1 MPVMSASASPRL
13 LALISHIGS
22 GPNEEDDQR
31 IRRMI
36 FVGASLGG
44 VLSLAIYGVLF
55 TIFGAPMAAT
65 IMFAYLA
72 ICLLNLTAFGIMRR
86 YFETFQFIL
95 MSTHVLASLL
105 ITIVLGGLIPSAM
118 HAVWGL
124 LAPLGAIVVY
134 GPKTG
139 RRWFVV
145 YSAVIAVGVYVSYN
159 IYSPLDS
166 LTPSAISALMA
177 MNIFGASAF
186 AFGIL
191 YYFVQQRDLAFRLLR
206 GERERSEE
214 LLLNILPKDIVAILK
229 KQPRVIA
236 DHFTG
241 ATILF
246 ADVVNFTPI
255 SARLSPTELVDL
267 LNQVFSHFDALVEK
281 HGVEKIKTIGD
292 CYMVASGVPRPRADH
307 AQVLTQLALEMRAFV
322 DQHTFH
328 GNKLSLRIGLNSG
341 PVVAGV
347 IGQKKFIYDLWGDAV
362 NTASRMESHG
372 SRGVIQITRATYE
385 LIKDHFDCEHLGTL
399 DIKGKGAMEVWQVC
413 GDLVKSGKVAVASR
427 SESQVM

>member
-1 MPVMSASASPRL
+1 M
-13 LALISHIGS
+13 
-22 GPNEEDDQR
+22 
-31 IRRMI
+31 
-36 FVGASLGG
+36 
-44 VLSLAIYGVLF
+44 
-55 TIFGAPMAAT
+55 

-72 ICLLNLTAFGIMRR
+72 ICLVNLIVFGLTRDH
-86 YFETFQFIL
+86 FETSLFVL
-95 MSTHVLASLL
+95 LATHMIASLL
-105 ITIVLGGLIPSAM
+105 ITTALGGLIPSAM

-134 GPKTG
+134 GPKAG
-139 RRWFVV
+139 LRWFAV
-145 YSAVIAVGVYVSYN
+145 YTAVIAAGVYVSYSMSN
-159 IYSPLDS
+159 PPNALDRQ
-166 LTPSAISALMA
+166 AISALMA
-177 MNIFGASAF
+177 MNIMGASVF
-186 AFGIL
+186 AFGIV

-214 LLLNILPKDIVAILK
+214 LLLNILPRDIVTILK
-229 KQPRVIA
+229 QQPRVIA

-255 SARLSPTELVDL
+255 SAKLSPTELVDM
-267 LNQVFSHFDALVEK
+267 LNEVFSHFDALVEK

-292 CYMVASGVPRPRADH
+292 CYMVASGVPRPRPDH
-307 AQVLTQLALEMRAFV
+307 AHVLTRLALDMRDFV
-322 DQHTFH
+322 DRHEFH

-372 SRGVIQITRATYE
+372 SSGVIQITRATYE
-385 LIKDHFDCEHLGTL
+385 LIRDGFACEHRGTL
-399 DIKGKGAMEVWQVC
+399 DIKGKGAMEVWQVR
-413 GDLVKSGKVAVASR
+413 GDLLKVEGR
-427 SESQVM
+427 S

>member
-1 MPVMSASASPRL
+1 MSASFSQRFL
-13 LALISHIGS
+13 TLISRIGS
-22 GPNEEDDQR
+22 DPDEDDARR

-44 VLSLAIYGVLF
+44 VISLAIYGVLF
-55 TIFGAPMAAT
+55 SIFGAPLAAV
-65 IMFAYLA
+65 IMFAYWA
-72 ICLLNLTAFGIMRR
+72 ICLLNLTAFAMMRR
-86 YFETFQFIL
+86 CLETFQFIL
-95 MSTHVLASLL
+95 LLTHVLASLL

-139 RRWFVV
+139 RRWFAV
-145 YSAVIAVGVYVSYN
+145 YSVVIAVGIYASYN
-159 IYSPLDS
+159 MNSPIDS
-166 LTPSAISALMA
+166 LTPSAISGLMA
-177 MNIFGASAF
+177 MNIIGASAF
-186 AFGIL
+186 AFAIV

-206 GERERSEE
+206 NERERSEN

-229 KQPRVIA
+229 KQPRIIA

-255 SARLSPTELVDL
+255 SAKLSPTELVDL
-267 LNQVFSHFDALVEK
+267 LNEVFSHFDALVEK

-292 CYMVASGVPRPRADH
+292 CYMVASGVPRPRPDH
-307 AQVLTQLALEMRAFV
+307 ARVLTRLALEMRDFV
-322 DQHTFH
+322 NQHDFS
-328 GNKLSLRIGLNSG
+328 GNRLSLRIGLNSG

-372 SRGVIQITRATYE
+372 SSGIIQITRATYE
-385 LIKDHFDCEHLGTL
+385 LIKDSFACEHLGTL
-399 DIKGKGAMEVWQVC
+399 DVKGKGAMEVWQVC
-413 GDLVKSGKVAVASR
+413 GDLLEPEKLGVESK
-427 SESQVM
+427 SESRLI

>member
-1 MPVMSASASPRL
+1 MRKPFLQRL
-13 LALISHIGS
+13 LARIRRIGA
-22 GPNEEDDQR
+22 GPDEDDDQR

-44 VLSLAIYGVLF
+44 VFSLPFYGLVF
-55 TIFGAPMAAT
+55 AVFGAPLAAAV
-65 IMFAYLA
+65 MFAYLA
-72 ICLLNLTAFGIMRR
+72 ICLLNLTAFGMLRG
-86 YFETFQFIL
+86 YLEKFLFIL
-95 MSTHVLASLL
+95 LLTHTLGSLL
-105 ITIVLGGLIPSAM
+105 LTIALGGLMPSAM

-124 LAPLGAIVVY
+124 LAPLGAIVVH
-134 GPKTG
+134 GPRTAV
-139 RRWFVV
+139 RWFAAYV
-145 YSAVIAVGVYVSYN
+145 AVIAVGIYASYGIEDPAN
-159 IYSPLDS
+159 ALD
-166 LTPSAISALMA
+166 PGVISALMGV
-177 MNIFGASAF
+177 NIIAASAF

-229 KQPRVIA
+229 NQPRIIA

-255 SARLSPTELVDL
+255 SARLTPTELVDL

-292 CYMVASGVPRPRADH
+292 CYMVASGVPRPRPDH
-307 AQVLTQLALEMRAFV
+307 AQVLTRLALEMREFV
-322 DQHTFH
+322 DQREFH
-328 GNKLSLRIGLNSG
+328 GNKLSLRIGINSG

-372 SRGVIQITRATYE
+372 SSGVIQITRATYD
-385 LIKDHFDCEHLGTL
+385 LIKDCFACDYIGTL
-399 DIKGKGAMEVWQVC
+399 EIKGKGAMDVWQVC
-413 GDLVKSGKVAVASR
+413 GDLLKT
-427 SESQVM
+427 E